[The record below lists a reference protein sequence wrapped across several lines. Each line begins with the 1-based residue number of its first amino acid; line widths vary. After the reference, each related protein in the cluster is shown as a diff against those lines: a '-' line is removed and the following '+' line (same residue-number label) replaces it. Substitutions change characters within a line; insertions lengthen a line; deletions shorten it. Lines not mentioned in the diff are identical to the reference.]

1 MNKIFSSLIYQL
13 LKTFIQFSVTNRGSN
28 RGLIEDCKI
37 IITQRH
43 VKRMW
48 HNQPYTGCF
57 RPSVRCR
64 PICTGVNET
73 QNHSD
78 STVTPIFDSSEIR
91 KISIYVVNNCPK
103 RVLFGLGVRLG
114 TQVCAKIEC
123 ATSHFKIVST
133 FKMLTPK
140 VCYFCNSY

>member
-13 LKTFIQFSVTNRGSN
+13 LKTFIQFSVTQ
-28 RGLIEDCKI
+28 IEGCKI

-43 VKRMW
+43 VKRTW
-48 HNQPYTGCF
+48 HNQPCTGCF
-57 RPSVRCR
+57 RPSVRC
-64 PICTGVNET
+64 ICTGVNEKK
-73 QNHSD
+73 NHTD
-78 STVTPIFDSSEIR
+78 STVTHIFDCSEIR
-91 KISIYVVNNCPK
+91 KISIYVVNKCPK

-123 ATSHFKIVST
+123 ATSHFLVPT

-140 VCYFCNSY
+140 VCYFCY